1 MITTVGR
8 LKSNGVMQV
17 YDIIDELSY
26 PDKNVGITTD
36 RIFYASLF
44 DENVSSNMQSN
55 TPLKI
60 TGDKKVLAYNYFD
73 ERTLSFSNDIFASLV
88 SLSYSLNIIASV
100 TNTDFKNVQSTIQSS
115 NPSFNVFAVATK
127 NNNSEELQGIS
138 SSNGK
143 YAFTSPGFV
152 YNSSNSDFLS
162 TGKEII
168 DMNTGINYGLPEI
181 DGKKW
186 MAAAIYDGTTNGFRG
201 ILLWVFTNN
210 TIDNLNNVV
219 IDGKKVTST
228 RTIFYPTLNP
238 LEYMS
243 VYQVVIGKEGNI
255 IEFDTTGN
263 GGWGYSNNQNPTVTG
278 YHLAT
283 NFSFDDGLWAF
294 ILGEKTDGNDGP
306 TYKTTNGYGFGNY
319 NQTDSS
325 SSLYW
330 QGSNV
335 ATSNYVGFIFTG
347 DSQI

>member
-36 RIFYASLF
+36 GIFYASLF

-181 DGKKW
+181 DGKK
-186 MAAAIYDGTTNGFRG
+186 
-201 ILLWVFTNN
+201 
-210 TIDNLNNVV
+210 
-219 IDGKKVTST
+219 VTST

-263 GGWGYSNNQNPTVTG
+263 AGWGYSNNQNPTVTG

-306 TYKTTNGYGFGNY
+306 TYKKTNGYGFGNY

>member
-17 YDIIDELSY
+17 YNIIDELSY

-36 RIFYASLF
+36 GILYASLF
-44 DENVSSNMQSN
+44 DENVSSSIQSN
-55 TPLKI
+55 TPLRI
-60 TGDKKVLAYNYFD
+60 TGDKKVLVYNYFD
-73 ERTLSFSNDIFASLV
+73 ERTLSLNNDIFTSLI
-88 SLSYSLNIIASV
+88 SLSYSLNTITSV
-100 TNTDFKNVQSTIQSS
+100 TNTDFKNVQSTIQLS
-115 NPSFNVFAVATK
+115 NPAFNVFAVATK
-127 NNNSEELQGIS
+127 SNNSQELQGIS
-138 SSNGK
+138 SPTGK
-143 YAFTSPGFV
+143 YIFTSPGFV

-162 TGKEII
+162 SGKQIV

-210 TIDNLNNVV
+210 TIDSSNNIA

-228 RTIFYPTLNP
+228 GTIFYPTLNT

-243 VYQVVIGKEGNI
+243 IYQVVINPGGNI
-255 IEFDTTGN
+255 AEFDKTGN
-263 GGWGYSNNQNPTVTG
+263 SGWSYSNNQNPTVAG

-294 ILGEKTDGNDGP
+294 VIGGKVDGNDGP

-319 NQTDSS
+319 NQEDSS

-330 QGSNV
+330 GGSEV
-335 ATSNYVGFIFTG
+335 ATYNYVGFIFTG
-347 DSQI
+347 DS